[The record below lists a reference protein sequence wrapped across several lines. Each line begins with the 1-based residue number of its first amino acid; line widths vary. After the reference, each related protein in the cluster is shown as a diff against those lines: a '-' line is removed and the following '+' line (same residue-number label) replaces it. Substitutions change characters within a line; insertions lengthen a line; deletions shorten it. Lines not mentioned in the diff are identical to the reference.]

1 MLEAAAHGPY
11 VAVQH
16 NELEPVLGWNV
27 ISYFERRPPVNQ
39 GHHNIDTSTEPR
51 GELASR
57 MLAMPSYTNPMG
69 NIFGGYLM
77 SVMDAAAL
85 MTATKI
91 ANGTVVTVFVSNMTF
106 LEPVRVGDAICC
118 YTDTIAIGETSITL
132 AVEVWVL
139 RQGQGDRIKVTNAE
153 FKFVALNDNG
163 CPRPVLA

>member
-1 MLEAAAHGPY
+1 MSQ
-11 VAVQH
+11 VQH
-16 NELEPVLGWNV
+16 KPATL
-27 ISYFERRPPVNQ
+27 S
-39 GHHNIDTSTEPR
+39 EPR

-57 MLAMPSYTNPMG
+57 MLAMPSHTKPMG
-69 NIFGGYLM
+69 NIFGGWIM

-85 MTATKI
+85 MMTATKI

-118 YTDTIAIGETSITL
+118 YTDVSDIGETSITL

-163 CPRPVLA
+163 YPRPVLA

>member
-1 MLEAAAHGPY
+1 MY
-11 VAVQH
+11 QVQH
-16 NELEPVLGWNV
+16 KLNP
-27 ISYFERRPPVNQ
+27 SP
-39 GHHNIDTSTEPR
+39 EPR
-51 GELASR
+51 GEMASR

-91 ANGTVVTVFVSNMTF
+91 ANGTVVTVAVSNMTF

-139 RQGQGDRIKVTNAE
+139 RQG
-153 FKFVALNDNG
+153 
-163 CPRPVLA
+163 

>member
-1 MLEAAAHGPY
+1 MAKAQ
-11 VAVQH
+11 VQPH
-16 NELEPVLGWNV
+16 DL
-27 ISYFERRPPVNQ
+27 
-39 GHHNIDTSTEPR
+39 DEPR

-57 MLAMPSYTNPMG
+57 MLAMPSHTNPAG
-69 NIFGGYLM
+69 SIFGGWIM

-85 MTATKI
+85 KTATKI

-118 YTDTIAIGETSITL
+118 YTDVSAIGDTSITL

>member
-1 MLEAAAHGPY
+1 MY
-11 VAVQH
+11 QVQH
-16 NELEPVLGWNV
+16 KPETLP
-27 ISYFERRPPVNQ
+27 
-39 GHHNIDTSTEPR
+39 EPR

-57 MLAMPSYTNPMG
+57 MLAMPSHTNPMG
-69 NIFGGYLM
+69 NIFGGWIM

-85 MTATKI
+85 MTATEI

-118 YTDTIAIGETSITL
+118 YTDVSAIGETSITL

>member
-1 MLEAAAHGPY
+1 MYQVHHKP
-11 VAVQH
+11 
-16 NELEPVLGWNV
+16 N
-27 ISYFERRPPVNQ
+27 SPP
-39 GHHNIDTSTEPR
+39 EPR
-51 GELASR
+51 GEMASR

-118 YTDTIAIGETSITL
+118 YTDVSAIGETSITL

-139 RQGQGDRIKVTNAE
+139 RQGQGDRVKVTDAE

-163 CPRPVLA
+163 YPRPVRA

>member
-1 MLEAAAHGPY
+1 MH
-11 VAVQH
+11 
-16 NELEPVLGWNV
+16 
-27 ISYFERRPPVNQ
+27 Q
-39 GHHNIDTSTEPR
+39 GHYKPDTLTEPR

-57 MLAMPSYTNPMG
+57 MLAMPSYINPMG
-69 NIFGGYLM
+69 NIFGGYIM

-85 MTATKI
+85 MTATKV
-91 ANGTVVTVFVSNMTF
+91 ANGTVVTVAVSNMTF

-118 YTDTIAIGETSITL
+118 YTDVITIGATSITL
-132 AVEVWVL
+132 GVEVWVL

>member
-1 MLEAAAHGPY
+1 MSLA
-11 VAVQH
+11 
-16 NELEPVLGWNV
+16 
-27 ISYFERRPPVNQ
+27 
-39 GHHNIDTSTEPR
+39 HHNSDTLPEPR

-91 ANGTVVTVFVSNMTF
+91 ANGTVVTVAVSNMTF
-106 LEPVRVGDAICC
+106 LEPVSVGDAICC
-118 YTDTIAIGETSITL
+118 YTDVVTIGETSITL

-139 RQGQGDRIKVTNAE
+139 RQGQGDRIKVTDAE

>member
-1 MLEAAAHGPY
+1 
-11 VAVQH
+11 
-16 NELEPVLGWNV
+16 
-27 ISYFERRPPVNQ
+27 
-39 GHHNIDTSTEPR
+39 
-51 GELASR
+51 
-57 MLAMPSYTNPMG
+57 MLAMPSHTNPMG
-69 NIFGGYLM
+69 NIFGGWIM

-91 ANGTVVTVFVSNMTF
+91 ANGTVVTVAVSNMAF

-118 YTDTIAIGETSITL
+118 YTDVSTIGDTSITL

-139 RQGQGDRIKVTNAE
+139 RQGQGDRIKVTDAE

>member
-1 MLEAAAHGPY
+1 MY
-11 VAVQH
+11 QVQH
-16 NELEPVLGWNV
+16 KLNP
-27 ISYFERRPPVNQ
+27 SP
-39 GHHNIDTSTEPR
+39 EPR
-51 GELASR
+51 GEMASR

-85 MTATKI
+85 MAATKI
-91 ANGTVVTVFVSNMTF
+91 ANGTVVTVAVSNMTF

-139 RQGQGDRIKVTNAE
+139 RQGQGDRVKVTDAE
-153 FKFVALNDNG
+153 FKFVALNNNG

>member
-1 MLEAAAHGPY
+1 MY
-11 VAVQH
+11 QVQH
-16 NELEPVLGWNV
+16 KLNP
-27 ISYFERRPPVNQ
+27 SP
-39 GHHNIDTSTEPR
+39 EPR
-51 GELASR
+51 GEMASR

-91 ANGTVVTVFVSNMTF
+91 ANGTVVTVTVSNIAF

-118 YTDTIAIGETSITL
+118 YTDVITIGTTSLTL

-139 RQGQGDRIKVTNAE
+139 REGQGDRVKVTDAE

>member
-1 MLEAAAHGPY
+1 
-11 VAVQH
+11 
-16 NELEPVLGWNV
+16 
-27 ISYFERRPPVNQ
+27 VNQ
-39 GHHNIDTSTEPR
+39 GHHNIDTSIEPR

-85 MTATKI
+85 MTAMKV
-91 ANGTVVTVFVSNMTF
+91 ANGTVVTVAVSTMTF

-118 YTDTIAIGETSITL
+118 YTDVIIIGTTSLTL

-139 RQGQGDRIKVTNAE
+139 REGQGDRVKVTNAE

-163 CPRPVLA
+163 SPRPVVAQPN

>member
-1 MLEAAAHGPY
+1 MSLA
-11 VAVQH
+11 
-16 NELEPVLGWNV
+16 
-27 ISYFERRPPVNQ
+27 
-39 GHHNIDTSTEPR
+39 HHNSDTLPEPR

-91 ANGTVVTVFVSNMTF
+91 ANGTVVTVAVSNMTF

-118 YTDTIAIGETSITL
+118 YTDVVTIGETSITL
-132 AVEVWVL
+132 EVEVWVL
-139 RQGQGDRIKVTNAE
+139 RQGQGDRIKVTAAE

>member
-1 MLEAAAHGPY
+1 MHQ
-11 VAVQH
+11 VQH
-16 NELEPVLGWNV
+16 KPDP
-27 ISYFERRPPVNQ
+27 SP
-39 GHHNIDTSTEPR
+39 EPR

-57 MLAMPSYTNPMG
+57 MLAMPSHTNPMG
-69 NIFGGYLM
+69 NIFGGWIM

-132 AVEVWVL
+132 SVEVWVL

-153 FKFVALNDNG
+153 FKFVTLNDNG

>member
-1 MLEAAAHGPY
+1 MH
-11 VAVQH
+11 
-16 NELEPVLGWNV
+16 
-27 ISYFERRPPVNQ
+27 Q
-39 GHHNIDTSTEPR
+39 GHHKPDTLTKPR

-57 MLAMPSYTNPMG
+57 MLAMPSHTNPMG

-91 ANGTVVTVFVSNMTF
+91 AHGTVVTVAVSNMTF

-118 YTDTIAIGETSITL
+118 YTDVSAIGATSITL
-132 AVEVWVL
+132 SVEVWVL
-139 RQGQGDRIKVTNAE
+139 RQGQGDRTKVTAAE

-163 CPRPVLA
+163 CPRPVLT

>member
-1 MLEAAAHGPY
+1 MY
-11 VAVQH
+11 QVQH
-16 NELEPVLGWNV
+16 KLNP
-27 ISYFERRPPVNQ
+27 SP
-39 GHHNIDTSTEPR
+39 EPR
-51 GELASR
+51 GEMASR

-91 ANGTVVTVFVSNMTF
+91 ANGTVVTVAVSNMAF

-118 YTDTIAIGETSITL
+118 YTDVSAIGGTSITL

-139 RQGQGDRIKVTNAE
+139 RQGQGDRIKVTDAE

>member
-1 MLEAAAHGPY
+1 MY
-11 VAVQH
+11 QVQH
-16 NELEPVLGWNV
+16 KLNP
-27 ISYFERRPPVNQ
+27 SP
-39 GHHNIDTSTEPR
+39 EPR

-85 MTATKI
+85 MTATKF
-91 ANGTVVTVFVSNMTF
+91 ANGTVVTVAVSNMTF

-118 YTDTIAIGETSITL
+118 YTDVVTIGETSITL
-132 AVEVWVL
+132 EVEVWVL
-139 RQGQGDRIKVTNAE
+139 RQGQGDRIKVTAAE

>member
-1 MLEAAAHGPY
+1 MY
-11 VAVQH
+11 QVQH
-16 NELEPVLGWNV
+16 KPETL
-27 ISYFERRPPVNQ
+27 S
-39 GHHNIDTSTEPR
+39 EPR

-57 MLAMPSYTNPMG
+57 MLAMPSHTNPMG
-69 NIFGGYLM
+69 NIFDGWIM

-91 ANGTVVTVFVSNMTF
+91 ANGTVVTVAVSNMAF

-118 YTDTIAIGETSITL
+118 YTDTIAIGDTSITL

-139 RQGQGDRIKVTNAE
+139 RQGQGDRIKVTDAE
-153 FKFVALNDNG
+153 FKLVALNDNG

>member
-1 MLEAAAHGPY
+1 MY
-11 VAVQH
+11 QVQH
-16 NELEPVLGWNV
+16 KPET
-27 ISYFERRPPVNQ
+27 IAA
-39 GHHNIDTSTEPR
+39 PR

-69 NIFGGYLM
+69 NIFGGWIM

-91 ANGTVVTVFVSNMTF
+91 ANGTIVTVFVSNMTF

-118 YTDTIAIGETSITL
+118 YTDVSAVGETSITL
-132 AVEVWVL
+132 AVEVL
-139 RQGQGDRIKVTNAE
+139 HQGQGDRIKVTNAE

>member
-1 MLEAAAHGPY
+1 
-11 VAVQH
+11 
-16 NELEPVLGWNV
+16 
-27 ISYFERRPPVNQ
+27 VNQ
-39 GHHNIDTSTEPR
+39 GHHNIDTSTAPR

-85 MTATKI
+85 MTATKV
-91 ANGTVVTVFVSNMTF
+91 ANGTVVTVAVSNMTF

-118 YTDTIAIGETSITL
+118 YTDVITIGTTSLTL

-139 RQGQGDRIKVTNAE
+139 REGQGDRVKVTDAE

-163 CPRPVLA
+163 SPRPVVAQPN

>member
-1 MLEAAAHGPY
+1 MY
-11 VAVQH
+11 QVQH
-16 NELEPVLGWNV
+16 KLNP
-27 ISYFERRPPVNQ
+27 SP
-39 GHHNIDTSTEPR
+39 EPR
-51 GELASR
+51 GEMASR

-91 ANGTVVTVFVSNMTF
+91 ANGTVVTVAVSNMTF

-139 RQGQGDRIKVTNAE
+139 REGQGAPGQVTE
-153 FKFVALNDNG
+153 RRVWFVCL
-163 CPRPVLA
+163 

>member
-1 MLEAAAHGPY
+1 MYQVHHLPDPSP
-11 VAVQH
+11 
-16 NELEPVLGWNV
+16 EP
-27 ISYFERRPPVNQ
+27 Q
-39 GHHNIDTSTEPR
+39 

-57 MLAMPSYTNPMG
+57 MLAMPSHTNPMG
-69 NIFGGYLM
+69 NIFGGWIM

-139 RQGQGDRIKVTNAE
+139 RQGQGDRIKVTRIKVTNAE

>member
-1 MLEAAAHGPY
+1 MSQ
-11 VAVQH
+11 VQH
-16 NELEPVLGWNV
+16 KP
-27 ISYFERRPPVNQ
+27 SSSP
-39 GHHNIDTSTEPR
+39 EPR
-51 GELASR
+51 GELTSR

-69 NIFGGYLM
+69 NIFGGWIM

-132 AVEVWVL
+132 AVEGWGL
-139 RQGQGDRIKVTNAE
+139 RQGPGGPGKGTKAQ
-153 FKFVALNDNG
+153 FKFCALKHKG
-163 CPRPVLA
+163 GPRPG